1 MFLHCNQRSGQIT
14 TRRLKIKSMMIQK
27 DKVVFVVQQS
37 LLNPDRSVWPRM
49 LLVTSVERK
58 DITKSAARAK
68 QVNKVQLVN
77 LGRFK
82 YMVYKRRINVVPL
95 YLHKS
100 LFGDK
105 SLTPASVQIFGYGE
119 SPVASLGEC
128 TIAIHTG
135 VVFTIEQSSRT

>member
-82 YMVYKRRINVVPL
+82 YMVYKHR
-95 YLHKS
+95 
-100 LFGDK
+100 
-105 SLTPASVQIFGYGE
+105 
-119 SPVASLGEC
+119 
-128 TIAIHTG
+128 
-135 VVFTIEQSSRT
+135 

>member
-14 TRRLKIKSMMIQK
+14 TRRLKIKSMVIQK
-27 DKVVFVVQQS
+27 DKVVFVVEQS
-37 LLNPDRSVWPRM
+37 LLNPDRSVWLRM

-82 YMVYKRRINVVPL
+82 YMVYKHR
-95 YLHKS
+95 
-100 LFGDK
+100 
-105 SLTPASVQIFGYGE
+105 
-119 SPVASLGEC
+119 
-128 TIAIHTG
+128 
-135 VVFTIEQSSRT
+135 

>member
-14 TRRLKIKSMMIQK
+14 TRRLKIKSMVIQK
-27 DKVVFVVQQS
+27 DKVVFVVEQS

-49 LLVTSVERK
+49 LLVERK

-82 YMVYKRRINVVPL
+82 YTVYKHR
-95 YLHKS
+95 
-100 LFGDK
+100 
-105 SLTPASVQIFGYGE
+105 
-119 SPVASLGEC
+119 
-128 TIAIHTG
+128 
-135 VVFTIEQSSRT
+135 

>member
-82 YMVYKRRINVVPL
+82 YMVYK
-95 YLHKS
+95 H
-100 LFGDK
+100 
-105 SLTPASVQIFGYGE
+105 
-119 SPVASLGEC
+119 
-128 TIAIHTG
+128 H
-135 VVFTIEQSSRT
+135 